1 MDSIFDEYVPAY
13 LFPDPGY
20 AYAVAAVVP
29 ETDFASE
36 DQWFDSLL
44 ETLGDEDDEDEEA
57 VVVNNSQQVVVVTAP
72 APPAVND
79 YNNGVQVHIVPIDDG
94 EDGNSD
100 EQPTYSRSEPESTSL
115 SSSYSDEYVVP
126 SPSSSPLSTSSPI
139 SSSSSST
146 ATATTSSSV
155 PYPVSYP
162 LLRRPFDIDS
172 HDFCCS
178 LHSPSSRS
186 DSPSYLPPYFHT
198 RPYTAF
204 EPSDGML
211 LNDSEEGEEEE
222 PVPDAIE
229 DTSDDES
236 EAQSLSTPF
245 SRSRSSLSLVD
256 PASIPLPRDRFE
268 PQIYCSASDEF
279 FATATSNT
287 TTATTTTTTSTAVIP
302 YKTVTYN
309 HHPET
314 ISTPLYS
321 PYHQSC

>member
-1 MDSIFDEYVPAY
+1 MSSIAAYCASLAHSKLRSAAHESGSRDNLSLHRWVLLKNSITTRDVHDDVYSSDSDSTSNTHSSSSSSSSSQSTSTDHPESEKVQTVSNQVVQSYPTTVVADVGYDVGEDDEDEEVDSIFDEYVPAY

-139 SSSSSST
+139 SSLKRVGTHNGSFHCDEALGCFMIQLT
-146 ATATTSSSV
+146 NK
-155 PYPVSYP
+155 
-162 LLRRPFDIDS
+162 
-172 HDFCCS
+172 FC
-178 LHSPSSRS
+178 
-186 DSPSYLPPYFHT
+186 
-198 RPYTAF
+198 
-204 EPSDGML
+204 
-211 LNDSEEGEEEE
+211 N
-222 PVPDAIE
+222 
-229 DTSDDES
+229 
-236 EAQSLSTPF
+236 AQIV
-245 SRSRSSLSLVD
+245 RSRD
-256 PASIPLPRDRFE
+256 PQVLINKNQTNGWLLFYFY
-268 PQIYCSASDEF
+268 I
-279 FATATSNT
+279 
-287 TTATTTTTTSTAVIP
+287 
-302 YKTVTYN
+302 
-309 HHPET
+309 
-314 ISTPLYS
+314 
-321 PYHQSC
+321 